1 MHFFRVLLDLVQ
13 VNIVFMKK
21 WNIVVVL
28 INYFDTLWLM
38 LCTTD
43 YVKIVLKVQ
52 IFYFIIP
59 YILIAI
65 IFVTDPKL

>member
-28 INYFDTLWLM
+28 INYFDTLRLM
-38 LCTTD
+38 LCNTD
-43 YVKIVLKVQ
+43 NVKIILKVQ
-52 IFYFIIP
+52 IFYFISP
-59 YILIAI
+59 YIVIAI
-65 IFVTDPKL
+65 IFVSDPKL